1 MVLNTPDSSNSE
13 IIKELQK
20 FQKYKQESRIIYL
33 PFETVTDY
41 LALLQSVSER
51 VESAGFGVG
60 ALMYLAAAVSDF
72 YIPREQVSRK
82 EGRKDLIILF

>member
-1 MVLNTPDSSNSE
+1 MVLNIPDSSNSE

-20 FQKYKQESRIIYL
+20 FQKYKQESRIIYI

-41 LALLQSVSER
+41 LSLLQAVAER
-51 VESAGFGVG
+51 VESAGFGAG

-72 YIPREQVSRK
+72 YIPREQVGKK
-82 EGRKDLIILF
+82 EERTL